1 MITSELCP
9 TYANSAVSAAATCM
23 NWSMNFV
30 IGLVFPIIFEEI
42 AGYTFCIFIG
52 VGTVAFV
59 LTYIFVPETKGRS
72 IEKIVRDLRAS
83 SKAKKKVLPQQGQEA
98 NEKSQELES
107 TQEDTTTVGP

>member
-52 VGTVAFV
+52 VGTVAFII
-59 LTYIFVPETKGRS
+59 TYIFVPETKGRS

-83 SKAKKKVLPQQGQEA
+83 TKAKKKVLPRQA
-98 NEKSQELES
+98 PDDKEKFKEVES
-107 TQEDTTTVGP
+107 TQEESTTVGP